1 MESDGIQ
8 SRVKW
13 ITLSIVRNNHFS
25 YIILIYQR
33 TRMLKVLTP
42 GVKLF
47 KQKSAQ
53 NVRIPEVNDHSI
65 LLIELTKIRD
75 EPA

>member
-1 MESDGIQ
+1 
-8 SRVKW
+8 
-13 ITLSIVRNNHFS
+13 
-25 YIILIYQR
+25 
-33 TRMLKVLTP
+33 MLKVLTP